1 MNKFMVTMSFP
12 PYLTDDFIALIPRQR
27 AMIVKLLQTGK
38 LANFSLND
46 QRSNAWMVVNAK
58 SEEEVEDLLE
68 SFPMYDFF
76 EYEIHSLVL
85 HDTAFM
91 GLPKVVLN

>member
-1 MNKFMVTMSFP
+1 MEKFMVTLSFP
-12 PYLTDDFIALIPRQR
+12 PFISDDFIALIPRQR
-27 AMIVKLLQTGK
+27 AMIVKMLSSGK

-46 QRSNAWMVVNAK
+46 QRTNAWMVVNAK
-58 SEEEVEDLLE
+58 TEEEVEQLLE
-68 SFPMYDFF
+68 RFPMYEYFQF
-76 EYEIHSLVL
+76 EIERLIL